1 MQNVEVINKSSI
13 ISLPELFYREDTH
26 PTPSPT
32 NSVSK
37 LSEMYTMFVYPYTNA
52 QFFFTVHLLTVC
64 QPTQLENNKK
74 NVPTPGCQHSLQNI
88 GGMDNFL
95 KPILHAT

>member
-52 QFFFTVHLLTVC
+52 QFSSQYTYSVLAYVVRKQQEKC
-64 QPTQLENNKK
+64 PCSW
-74 NVPTPGCQHSLQNI
+74 VP
-88 GGMDNFL
+88 
-95 KPILHAT
+95 A